1 MLVENSYL
9 TGEPAAML
17 WRRIRNV
24 EDWPT
29 PGVSFKDLSG
39 VLEDGPAF
47 SLTIDALADRV
58 TSGPLDAIVGIEARG
73 FPYAAAL
80 AYRLGIGFVTL
91 RKPGKL
97 PRAVHSQ
104 EYSLEYGVAT
114 LELHQDALDQHKRVL
129 IVDDVLATGGT
140 AVAAL
145 DLVKRTQTE
154 VVAVAVIMEIPFLQ
168 GRAAVAAAGAEVI
181 ALLDASAP
189 SELRS

>member
-1 MLVENSYL
+1 MAVAQGYVSGESASLLWSRISSVEN
-9 TGEPAAML
+9 
-17 WRRIRNV
+17 
-24 EDWPT
+24 WPT
-29 PGVSFKDLSG
+29 PGVSFIDLSG
-39 VLEDGPAF
+39 VLEHGPAF
-47 SLTIDALADRV
+47 SLTIDSLAERIDGQ
-58 TSGPLDAIVGIEARG
+58 SLDAIVGIEARG

-91 RKPGKL
+91 RKAGKL

-114 LELHQDALDQHKRVL
+114 LELHQDSLDQHMRVL

-140 AVAAL
+140 AAAAV
-145 DLVKRTQTE
+145 DLVRRTNAD
-154 VVAVAVIMEIPFLQ
+154 VAAVAVVMEIPFLH

-189 SELRS
+189 S

>member
-1 MLVENSYL
+1 MAVAHGYVGGASASLLWSHISNVEN
-9 TGEPAAML
+9 
-17 WRRIRNV
+17 
-24 EDWPT
+24 WPS

-39 VLEDGPAF
+39 VLEYGPAF
-47 SLTIDALADRV
+47 SLTIDSLAERIDGQ
-58 TSGPLDAIVGIEARG
+58 SLDAIVGIEARG

-91 RKPGKL
+91 RKAGKL

-114 LELHQDALDQHKRVL
+114 LELHQDSLDQHRRVL

-140 AVAAL
+140 AAAAVELVRRTNTDVA
-145 DLVKRTQTE
+145 
-154 VVAVAVIMEIPFLQ
+154 AVAVVMEIPFLH
-168 GRAAVAAAGAEVI
+168 GRAAVAAAGADVI

-189 SELRS
+189 S

>member
-1 MLVENSYL
+1 VLVENRYL
-9 TGEPAAML
+9 TGEPAALL
-17 WRRIRNV
+17 WSRISSV

-58 TSGPLDAIVGIEARG
+58 AAESLDAIVGIEARG
-73 FPYAAAL
+73 FPYASAL

-97 PRAVHSQ
+97 PRAVHSLD
-104 EYSLEYGVAT
+104 YSLEYGVAT
-114 LELHQDALDQHKRVL
+114 LELHQDALDQHRRVL

-145 DLVKRTQTE
+145 ELVRRTQTD
-154 VVAVAVIMEIPFLQ
+154 VAAVAVIMEIPFLQ

>member
-1 MLVENSYL
+1 MTGDRGYL
-9 TGEPAAML
+9 TGDAAVQL
-17 WRRIRNV
+17 WSRIRTV

-47 SLTIDALADRV
+47 TATIDALVDRLH
-58 TSGPLDAIVGIEARG
+58 GERIDAVVGIEARG

-80 AYRLGIGFVTL
+80 AYRLGAGFVTL

-104 EYSLEYGVAT
+104 EYALEYGVAT
-114 LELHQDALDQHKRVL
+114 LELHRDALDGHTRVL

-140 AVAAL
+140 AAAAV
-145 DLVKRTQTE
+145 DLVTRTGSE
-154 VVAVAVIMEIPFLQ
+154 LAAVAVIMEIPFLA
-168 GRAAVAAAGAEVI
+168 GRAVVEASGIPVI
-181 ALLDASAP
+181 ALLDASSP
-189 SELRS
+189 M

>member
-1 MLVENSYL
+1 MTLANGYVS
-9 TGEPAAML
+9 GDAATLL
-17 WRRIRNV
+17 WSRIRNV
-24 EDWPT
+24 ENWPS

-39 VLEDGPAF
+39 VLEHGPAF
-47 SLTIDALADRV
+47 ALTIDSFAERV
-58 TSGPLDAIVGIEARG
+58 DGQSLDAIVGIESRG

-91 RKPGKL
+91 RKAGKL

-104 EYSLEYGVAT
+104 EYSLEYGFAT
-114 LELHQDALDQHKRVL
+114 LEIHQDSLDQHRRVL

-140 AVAAL
+140 AAAAV
-145 DLVKRTQTE
+145 DLVRRTKTD
-154 VVAVAVIMEIPFLQ
+154 VAAVAVVMEIPFFQ

-189 SELRS
+189 S